1 MGCTFASARAVEE
14 VPMRPGIRTLEGSCR
29 TADYV
34 GVSAAHSTDGR
45 ATTAPWRKSTI
56 VLLID
61 DDRTYLEMVTLKLE
75 LEGHPVSS
83 ATDGPAGIE
92 IARREQPDII
102 FLDVVLPGID
112 GLELLARLKADPA
125 TRNIHVVIVS
135 GRSERRLIDDCRR
148 LGAVDFLVK
157 STSVPATLEGAVQSF
172 ARAHP
177 GGG

>member
-1 MGCTFASARAVEE
+1 MGFASSGPVKE

-29 TADYV
+29 AADDV
-34 GVSAAHSTDGR
+34 GVSAAYATDGR
-45 ATTAPWRKSTI
+45 AATAPWRKSTS

-75 LEGHPVSS
+75 LEGHAVVS
-83 ATDGPAGIE
+83 ATDGAAGFE

-102 FLDVVLPGID
+102 FLDVVLPGTD

-125 TRNIHVVIVS
+125 TRDIPVVIVS

-148 LGAVDFLVK
+148 LGTVDFLFK
-157 STSVPATLEGAVQSF
+157 STSVPATLELAVQSF

-177 GGG
+177 RGG